1 MKHFFRGGEGMSCG
15 QSDRVNE
22 LSSYQD
28 PIDKNKN
35 RLLHFVRSDEGEM
48 ERNDERECS
57 DEGGE
62 SLRTMFG
69 LASPLLRPYTTD
81 LPCFD
86 HRFTTFAS
94 GMLGQTVVKRWFTHG
109 QTPKLVRSRYG
120 SGQEQGGYE
129 ALRLAPTVYQ
139 LSSAQVLPWFCFCS
153 NVLRSAPD
161 RSVMRLRSSSE
172 NYRSAIGGSSGKGRT
187 RSGLGRCQVGTL
199 FGYLPPFARYFIAS
213 EATDRQ
219 TTGKEQATD
228 RQRTGKEKANKYQA
242 KPKSSPEKEQGT
254 SKEQVEIKQGISKA
268 SVWSFNTLFIH
279 CYYLAHTWGIL
290 REYTEDASTVVT
302 GWFGRNS
309 RQRRT
314 WVQACSGFVRRLF
327 GAYSV
332 VRRSAVE
339 GESNTT
345 RRSLEA
351 VPNQSRSSV
360 EGKSKSSRSL
370 VEEES
375 KDCRKG
381 SRLPLNFLRT
391 VYEPETCIK
400 GTGNKHKRY
409 ITDTCLTHVQHNNGT
424 CSTHQPHMNDTTKCS
439 SEGYGDGLS
448 DRLLLSLGR
457 YRSDE
462 MVLGTKKLTE
472 RYCKGTGKVLN
483 SGGKGTGEV
492 LESYQRGTK
501 EVQAASRSV
510 VDLERDGD
518 CFGVVPTSNNN
529 ESVANDLRMN
539 RLILRSFRSL
549 CEDFRAKME
558 SMVVKENRGR
568 QIALKQANPFARFLD
583 ISISLCCSRYDERG
597 NQGDYI
603 KRLKAYSLRLIAA
616 MIFMLFS
623 GLGLSGAVVQSPQ
636 HRGVIQSK
644 QESVLRGVVL
654 SEVDGSPVANATISV
669 GGKTVHSAK
678 DGTFSIAVDN
688 RTGVLKASCIGF
700 DDRAIDYDLSTM
712 LIRVALTPSAHA
724 IEQVDVVS
732 TGYQKLPKE
741 RATGSF
747 VQIDN
752 KLLNRK
758 VSTNVLERLAD
769 VTPGLIFNNGKG
781 GAARMRVRGETTLQ
795 SNASVLIVVD
805 NFPYE
810 GDIANINPNDVETI
824 TVLKDA
830 AAASIWGARAGN
842 GVIVITTKR
851 YNGATA
857 PRLSFNANTTLGQK
871 PDLHYQP
878 LMSIPEFI
886 ETEKMLF
893 GRGFYNTYENSLNK
907 VPLNPV
913 VELLIEKRN
922 NPSRADEI
930 DREIEKMKGYDVR
943 SDYEKYLYRSPLLQQ
958 YALRAEGGNG
968 NNRYFASFGYDLN
981 QSEVIGNSSG
991 RFTGTAG
998 NIMGF
1003 FKDKLT
1009 VSAQASFSLNNIV
1022 NNGLKE
1028 VTYSSHRGIPS
1039 TKIYPYARLADEQGN
1054 PLAMLKNYSSR
1065 YLTSVANDGLLDWSY
1080 VPLADRDE
1088 LDNTTV
1094 AKDLRLDAGLSYKLL
1109 KGVNLQA
1116 LYQYGTS
1123 NSLNRDHNSVDTYYT
1138 RNEINRFSI
1147 RNTATG
1153 AMQYPM
1159 PMGGILDENRT
1170 EVYSHNL
1177 RLQGDFNF
1185 VLADVHSLNG
1195 LAGYEIRDQRVS
1207 GMKSRL
1213 YGYDEE
1219 IGLSK
1224 SVDYTKYYTAYFN
1237 PYSNYNMIPYM
1248 NSETGAIDRF
1258 RSVFANASY
1267 SYDGRYVATGSL
1279 RFDESNLF
1287 GVNANQKRV
1296 PLYSVG
1302 LGWHLSKEDFFK
1314 VEGVDRLYLRATYGK
1329 SGNVDRSLTAYTT
1342 AFYSPNDYLTRLPY
1356 ASIWTPRN
1364 PDLRWEKVA
1373 TYNLGL
1379 DFSVLKG
1386 RITGSADYYNK
1397 DGRDVISPMAM
1408 PATVGI
1414 KTVTGNFGRTNA
1426 RGFEL
1431 VLNTVPIDGAV
1442 RWSNQLL
1449 FNTVSD
1455 KVVEYKGEPHTG
1467 VRVMGSS
1474 DGLTRYP
1481 IEGKPLW
1488 ALYSLP
1494 WGGLDATNGDPIGY
1508 LNGELSKDYAKI
1520 IGAVTMDNIQYNGPV
1535 RPTRYGSFR
1544 NAIAWKGVELSFM
1557 LTYRGG
1563 YYYRDPVLYYDD
1575 LLQGFPI
1582 NGAFDRRWKQPGDE
1596 KITSVPSM
1604 PDNVVTRRD
1613 VFYAYSDVRI
1623 FRADHIRL
1631 QDIRLSYDL
1640 PVRHWGIKG
1649 IEHASVYAYANNLGL
1664 IWKKSNTEYD
1674 PDFANVDYLPI
1685 RSFSIGINF
1694 TL

>member
-1 MKHFFRGGEGMSCG
+1 MKTNKIDISKATSRVFKLLYSAQIEPTSKSARGI
-15 QSDRVNE
+15 SD
-22 LSSYQD
+22 S
-28 PIDKNKN
+28 
-35 RLLHFVRSDEGEM
+35 
-48 ERNDERECS
+48 
-57 DEGGE
+57 
-62 SLRTMFG
+62 
-69 LASPLLRPYTTD
+69 
-81 LPCFD
+81 
-86 HRFTTFAS
+86 
-94 GMLGQTVVKRWFTHG
+94 
-109 QTPKLVRSRYG
+109 
-120 SGQEQGGYE
+120 E
-129 ALRLAPTVYQ
+129 APDLAPTVYQ

-153 NVLRSAPD
+153 NVLRSARD
-161 RSVMRLRSSSE
+161 RSAMRLRSSSE
-172 NYRSAIGGSSGKGRT
+172 NYRSAIGESSEQGGT
-187 RSGLGRCQVGTL
+187 WLGLGRYQVGTL
-199 FGYLPPFARYFIAS
+199 STYLSPFARDFIAS

-219 TTGKEQATD
+219 TIGKEQATNK
-228 RQRTGKEKANKYQA
+228 QRITEEQANEYQT
-242 KPKSSPEKEQGT
+242 KPKPSPKKE
-254 SKEQVEIKQGISKA
+254 QGISKA
-268 SVWSFNTLFIH
+268 TVLSSNTLLIH
-279 CYYLAHTWGIL
+279 CYYFEHTWVIL
-290 REYTEDASTVVT
+290 RQYTSRASTKVAEVI
-302 GWFGRNS
+302 GSGS
-309 RQRRT
+309 GQRRT
-314 WVQACSGFVRRLF
+314 CMQSCSTAVRQLF
-327 GAYSV
+327 GSCSA
-332 VRRSAVE
+332 VRRSPVE
-339 GESNTT
+339 AESNTP

-351 VPNQSRSSV
+351 VPNQSRSGAEAV
-360 EGKSKSSRSL
+360 SKSSRRI

-375 KDCRKG
+375 KTARSGCENITFQKG
-381 SRLPLNFLRT
+381 VQTKVELALTQP
-391 VYEPETCIK
+391 
-400 GTGNKHKRY
+400 
-409 ITDTCLTHVQHNNGT
+409 ITKVELGINYQ
-424 CSTHQPHMNDTTKCS
+424 TTK
-439 SEGYGDGLS
+439 
-448 DRLLLSLGR
+448 
-457 YRSDE
+457 DE
-462 MVLGTKKLTE
+462 LTTSIERTNVELATAQERTKDKTRTRQETPKRETRIRQESRNSTSKNIPE

-501 EVQAASRSV
+501 EVLTGSRTV
-510 VDLERDGD
+510 VGLDRDRD
-518 CFGVVPTSNNN
+518 CFGVVPTSRSD
-529 ESVANDLRMN
+529 ESVVNDLRMN
-539 RLILRSFRSL
+539 RWILRSFRAL
-549 CEDFRAKME
+549 CEEFSTKVE
-558 SMVVKENRGR
+558 SMVLKENRDR
-568 QIALKQANPFARFLD
+568 QIALKQADNKFVNILPQAGSGSILFSLKPREAHTFLLD
-583 ISISLCCSRYDERG
+583 KESMQRTQGVECSPKFR
-597 NQGDYI
+597 NSHLN
-603 KRLKAYSLRLIAA
+603 LKNSPNKLGSNSLRFYTPPDPKFLTAA
-616 MIFMLFS
+616 HSKAMYRFAAILMIFMLFS
-623 GLGLSGAVVQSPQ
+623 SLVGIQAVAQVSRGELGTYGRSG
-636 HRGVIQSK
+636 H
-644 QESVLRGVVL
+644 VLQG
-654 SEVDGSPVANATISV
+654 EVRSAADGAIIDGATVSN
-669 GGKTVHSAK
+669 GKNTVRTDAK
-678 DGTFSIAVDN
+678 GIFSITVDN
-688 RTGVLKASCIGF
+688 PHGVLIIRFIG
-700 DDRAIDYDLSTM
+700 YKEQHVSYEKGSTWM
-712 LIRVALTPSAHA
+712 RVLLEANETA

-781 GAARMRVRGETTLQ
+781 GAAQMRVRGETTLQ

-810 GDIANINPNDVETI
+810 GDITNINPNDVETI

-851 YNGATA
+851 YNEATV
-857 PRLSFNANTTLGQK
+857 PRLSFNANTTLGQR

-922 NPSRADEI
+922 DPSRAEEI

-968 NNRYFASFGYDLN
+968 SNRYFASFGYDRN
-981 QSEVIGNSSG
+981 QSEVIGNSSS

-998 NIMGF
+998 NSMGF

-1022 NNGLKE
+1022 NNGLKD

-1054 PLAMLKNYSSR
+1054 PLAVLKNYSSR

-1080 VPLADRDE
+1080 VPLADRDA

-1116 LYQYGTS
+1116 LYQYSTS

-1147 RNTATG
+1147 RDAATG

-1195 LAGYEIRDQRVS
+1195 LAGYEIRNQRVS

-1237 PYSNYNMIPYM
+1237 PYSNYNVIPYM

-1267 SYDGRYVATGSL
+1267 SYDGRYLATGSL

-1296 PLYSVG
+1296 PLYSLG
-1302 LGWHLSKEDFFK
+1302 LGWNITKEDFFK

-1386 RITGSADYYNK
+1386 RITASADYYNK
-1397 DGRDVISPMAM
+1397 DGRDVISPMSM

-1449 FNTVSD
+1449 FNTVRD
-1455 KVVEYKGEPHTG
+1455 KVVEYKGAPHYAIS
-1467 VRVMGSS
+1467 VMGSS
-1474 DGLTRYP
+1474 DGQAVYP

-1494 WGGLDATNGDPIGY
+1494 WAGLDPTNGDPIGY
-1508 LNGELSKDYAKI
+1508 LNGEPSKEYAKI
-1520 IGAVTMDNIQYNGPV
+1520 MNAVSMENIQYNGPV

-1544 NAIAWKGVELSFM
+1544 NTIAWKRVELSFM

-1563 YYYRDPVLYYDD
+1563 YYFKKETLSHYDLMTGVITHAD
-1575 LLQGFPI
+1575 Y
-1582 NGAFDRRWKQPGDE
+1582 DKRWQQPGDE
-1596 KITSVPSM
+1596 TRTQIPSFGDQTNT
-1604 PDNVVTRRD
+1604 PRAQIYT
-1613 VFYAYSDVRI
+1613 YSDARI
-1623 FRADHIRL
+1623 FAADHIRL

-1640 PVRHWGIKG
+1640 PMRYWGIKG

-1685 RSFSIGINF
+1685 GSFSIGINF